1 MDPLRILLA
10 LVLALILAD
19 FPFQSDRMF
28 ARKRES
34 ALGSKVRGAQ
44 RLAAYAAHGVILFVV
59 SFLLTLLLATPVV
72 TWRILWLVVGVT
84 LSHLI
89 LDFLKCRYVSRE
101 TLTILT
107 ADQALHVMIII
118 TWMTALGIADLGRG
132 WQWARELWLAH
143 RDVVAVLAG
152 GYVVSVRVGGICMRV
167 FLDVVGKPVQT
178 KESEREAGKRIGQL
192 ERFMI
197 TTLTVLDQYS
207 AIGFVLAGKSIARFK
222 KIEEDP
228 TFAEYYLTGTLAS
241 VSFGVLTGLAIKGAL
256 ALVQP

>member
-1 MDPLRILLA
+1 
-10 LVLALILAD
+10 
-19 FPFQSDRMF
+19 
-28 ARKRES
+28 
-34 ALGSKVRGAQ
+34 
-44 RLAAYAAHGVILFVV
+44 
-59 SFLLTLLLATPVV
+59 
-72 TWRILWLVVGVT
+72 
-84 LSHLI
+84 
-89 LDFLKCRYVSRE
+89 
-101 TLTILT
+101 
-107 ADQALHVMIII
+107 MIII

-152 GYVVSVRVGGICMRV
+152 GYVVSVWVGGICMRV

-192 ERFMI
+192 ERFVI

-241 VSFGVLTGLAIKGAL
+241 VSFGVLTGLWL
-256 ALVQP
+256 